1 MAATCALV
9 APSTA
14 SAAPATAPL
23 PEGESALPLSFLAP
37 AVFAAVAAPT
47 DVAATSNTL
56 LAQARVLLAT
66 APLSP
71 QLKTTLS
78 SVITFLDGS
87 AGGGPDIP
95 ENGPVI
101 AQFLYPTLGR
111 GCISAT
117 ADSVGTALAVPGPAQ
132 LPPPGPGVGQAGF
145 VFTALGTAPL
155 AAEQTAPMTVSWVNI
170 DTLKTGTATLTGDA
184 KINPDGPSTVST
196 IADTGK
202 GRVLAAVSGSVS
214 TTAGLPC
221 TFFPTV
227 GMFVV

>member
-1 MAATCALV
+1 MAAACALA
-9 APSTA
+9 APTTA
-14 SAAPATAPL
+14 SAAPVPQPL

-47 DVAATSNTL
+47 EVAATSNTV
-56 LAQARVLLAT
+56 LAQARALLAT

-71 QLKTTLS
+71 QTKTTLS

-101 AQFLYPTLGR
+101 SQFLYPTLGR
-111 GCISAT
+111 GCISPT

-132 LPPPGPGVGQAGF
+132 LPPPGPGVAQAGF

-155 AAEQTAPMTVSWVNI
+155 AAEQPAPMTVSWVNV
-170 DTLKTGTATLTGDA
+170 DTLKTGTATLTGAA
-184 KINPDGPSTVST
+184 KINPDGPSTLSA

-202 GRVLAAVSGSVS
+202 GRVLAAIAGSVS
-214 TTAGLPC
+214 TQAGLPC

-227 GMFVV
+227 GLFVV